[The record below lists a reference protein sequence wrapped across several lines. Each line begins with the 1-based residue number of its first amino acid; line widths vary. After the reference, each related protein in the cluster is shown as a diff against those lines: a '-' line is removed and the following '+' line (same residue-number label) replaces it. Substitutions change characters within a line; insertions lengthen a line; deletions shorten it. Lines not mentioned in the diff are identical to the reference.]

1 MTQPN
6 NPLHGIKLADMLTE
20 LHEFYGWEY
29 LGLELNLNCFKKS
42 IEINPNFLHAYH
54 NIGSIYIQIG
64 KFDEA
69 KKNFFL

>member
-29 LGLELNLNCFKKS
+29 LGLELNLNCAEWNYDEGDCES
-42 IEINPNFLHAYH
+42 TSGRI
-54 NIGSIYIQIG
+54 IYGHKLANSKLNSFSSPIP
-64 KFDEA
+64 
-69 KKNFFL
+69 

>member
-29 LGLELNLNCFKKS
+29 LGLELNLNCFKNNFDLTSTKNS
-42 IEINPNFLHAYH
+42 LGKLLKKIIKMQIN
-54 NIGSIYIQIG
+54 
-64 KFDEA
+64 E
-69 KKNFFL
+69 